1 MPDRPVTPP
10 KPSPDKSSDQPK
22 ETHLESVG
30 EFVVEHQDSPPPAP
44 PGQQIH
50 PRRPLPLV
58 PDARPLPKKENN
70 NDI

>member
-1 MPDRPVTPP
+1 MPDQPVTPP
-10 KPSPDKSSDQPK
+10 KSSQDNSSDQPK

-44 PGQQIH
+44 PGQKIH

-58 PDARPLPKKENN
+58 PDRPLPKK
-70 NDI
+70 